1 MADIRLARPAA
12 GASESV
18 ACSPEARFVF
28 DFPTSEATLAR
39 NGDSLT
45 ITFSDG
51 ASLNLEGFYE
61 EYNKENLPSFTIDG
75 MEVAAADFFNA
86 MNEPDLMPAAGPA
99 AGGTPTGGRFHQ
111 YDNMDLA
118 DGIDHLNGLDWGMN
132 RPPVEEIARN
142 AFGDDGGDEGD
153 QLFAAAEVPPA
164 EPPVN
169 HPVDVT
175 PENPGELPPDTPEI
189 GDMDLP
195 RDVLLVK
202 EEDLRGGDDAV
213 VAGAM
218 KIDAPDGVASI
229 VIGDVTVWENG
240 ALTASTE
247 ITTPEGKLTVT
258 GFDPATG
265 RLEYSYTLTD
275 AATHGDQG
283 NDNIFHN
290 FQVTVTDVDGD
301 SASSEITV
309 VIQDDMPEIGKS
321 TQAQTQRVEDTSK
334 LDFCIDSDTPLNSLS
349 DFKAHGW
356 TDAQPNE
363 AYQNQTHVGY
373 IGGLKVVP
381 TFVEYT
387 FDTSGNFV
395 ADHLE
400 DWTSNLLKSGT
411 EIGVKWDEK
420 ALFFHKTLQI
430 SKDGLSVGKTWGF
443 GQGNDENDGRYDI
456 GTNQYQ
462 PDKGNAGV
470 PHQSEAI
477 VLETENTSV
486 SYGLDIEL
494 GRFEG
499 NDTALI
505 CFYLTPRNN
514 NDNNLVKMIEVKAS
528 DYPDGKISIDVPDG
542 FNKVIVAPIIGKGD
556 DGTITDSGLT
566 IKNIAFNKPAWEQSG
581 EVPMQGGADGLTKGG
596 MNWDW
601 SESGLQDAPVQISG
615 SLGAGEYTVRL
626 QFDGTHVKAILE
638 GNADKS
644 FSLNGNTLF
653 EGELDPKTGEWTI
666 KQYYKFT
673 TSDDNKD
680 ELDVR
685 FSVTDVD
692 GDTTTV
698 TRSVDLHLE
707 EDLDRFD
714 NVELGTWDKNW
725 GFNAEN
731 DNAADVVSG
740 GSKLNDLMYGRG
752 GNDLMFGDG
761 GDDAVSR
768 LITVLNQYGSQIDPN
783 MSIEDIEKDL
793 AITGVQNDRVTLK
806 SEIWTALN
814 SARGEGDEGSRLEA
828 ILTALEKAE
837 GEGGDDALFGGLGWD
852 ILFGGG
858 GDDFLSGNGKNVP
871 GGQVTYKDHDMLF
884 GGAGNDIIVYDA
896 DDFIIHGG
904 DGVDLLLAG
913 SNAPNLDAMLAKNT
927 YSPYINSIE
936 VLLRTHDTTHVEN
949 LGITSHKSLLEYGI
963 RIEGNMLLLAA
974 AWGEGVLNGNIWE
987 YTCEVDGHKLT
998 LQTTLPKEQIGVLP
1012 EATTP
1017 ADAVTGDEANAQAM
1031 AAASADLSDNSD
1043 GPDAASAEE
1052 ASGALNEGLN
1062 TLSALDATPEA
1073 HEQTLAVNARA
1084 AAADNHDA
1092 VTGNADAPVSA
1103 NGEADGGTAVD
1114 GDLNAFLAQV
1124 ESLGGDRGDAL
1135 IFGNGDDVIAG
1146 TEGRDFI
1153 YAGDGDDLILYDPT
1167 DYLIDGG
1174 DGIDFLL
1181 AGAGNNPSL
1190 GDLLTNDSAGNGMP
1204 MVNGV
1209 EVLLKG
1215 ENVGDIMS
1223 LDDLKALG
1231 ISLGEDGKSLT
1242 LDKGWQQG
1250 SSKTFGEGNGKVT
1263 VTTWTN
1269 GDVTLETTLQSAA
1282 SPESEADQ
1290 AAQTLVLTING

>member
-51 ASLNLEGFYE
+51 ASLSLDDFYK
-61 EYNKENLPSFTIDG
+61 EYNKESLPSFTIDG

-99 AGGTPTGGRFHQ
+99 AGATPAGGRFHQ

-142 AFGDDGGDEGD
+142 AFGERGGDEGD

-309 VIQDDMPEIGKS
+309 VIQDDMPEITNLTQDPGKDIFYK
-321 TQAQTQRVEDTSK
+321 TPV
-334 LDFCIDSDTPLNSLS
+334 LDFTNNQGDPTSSIEAFKNLGWDNATSSRPDNFPDTV
-349 DFKAHGW
+349 
-356 TDAQPNE
+356 
-363 AYQNQTHVGY
+363 HVGY
-373 IGGLKVVP
+373 IGGYKIIP
-381 TFVEYT
+381 TFVQYT
-387 FDTSGNFV
+387 FDETGNFTADNLVDWDQRIYDSGIANNAGMNGV
-395 ADHLE
+395 ADVL
-400 DWTSNLLKSGT
+400 
-411 EIGVKWDEK
+411 
-420 ALFFHKTLQI
+420 FHKVLQLTQ
-430 SKDGLSVGKTWGF
+430 DGLSVGGKWGF
-443 GQGNDENDGRYDI
+443 GEVSGGEDGRHDINSNSNQGGFGDEN
-456 GTNQYQ
+456 T
-462 PDKGNAGV
+462 

-477 VLETENTSV
+477 VLETENNSV
-486 SYGLDIEL
+486 SYGLDIQL
-494 GRFEG
+494 GRFDG
-499 NDTALI
+499 NEKALI

-514 NDNNLVKMIEVKAS
+514 NDNDLVKMVEVKAS
-528 DYPDGKISIDVPDG
+528 DVVDGKISIDVPDG
-542 FNKVIVAPIIGKGD
+542 FNKVIVAPVVGKD
-556 DGTITDSGLT
+556 ADGNVTDSDFT
-566 IKNIAFNKPAWEQSG
+566 IKNLSFTKPAWEHSG
-581 EVPMQGGADGLTKGG
+581 EVSMTEGADGLTDAGVTW
-596 MNWDW
+596 NW
-601 SESGLQDAPVQISG
+601 SESGLNNATVQVVG
-615 SLGAGEYTVRL
+615 TLGGGEYTVEL
-626 QFDGTHVKAILE
+626 VFDGTTVKAVLH
-638 GNADKS
+638 GNADAEIN
-644 FSLNGNTLF
+644 LNGNILF
-653 EGELDPKTGEWTI
+653 EGKLNNATGEWTI
-666 KQYYKFT
+666 NQFYKFAT
-673 TSDDNKD
+673 ADGKENAI
-680 ELDVR
+680 DVK
-685 FSVTDVD
+685 FSVTDAD
-692 GDTTTV
+692 GDTTAKTLPV
-698 TRSVDLHLE
+698 NLQLE
-707 EDLDRFD
+707 QGLDRFD
-714 NVELGTWDKNW
+714 NVETGTWNPAW
-725 GFNAEN
+725 GSDASK
-731 DNAADVVSG
+731 DYAQDYLAG
-740 GSKLNDLMYGRG
+740 GEGNDLIFGRG
-752 GNDLMFGDG
+752 GTDMLFGDG
-761 GDDAVSR
+761 GNE
-768 LITVLNQYGSQIDPN
+768 VLSGLR
-783 MSIEDIEKDL
+783 EHL
-793 AITGVQNDRVTLK
+793 G
-806 SEIWTALN
+806 LN
-814 SARGEGDEGSRLEA
+814 PTYGEGNFVRFQEGILGGKINWGDGTIKPETIDSRDAILQKFNDLEA
-828 ILTALEKAE
+828 TLETGKNM
-837 GEGGDDALFGGLGWD
+837 GDDALFGGND
-852 ILFGGG
+852 
-858 GDDFLSGNGKNVP
+858 
-871 GGQVTYKDHDMLF
+871 QDMLF
-884 GGAGNDIIVYDA
+884 GMGGDDYLDGGQGKDILSGGSGNDILVYDA
-896 DDFIIHGG
+896 DDYVVHGG
-904 DGVDLLLAG
+904 SGVDLLLG
-913 SNAPNLDAMLAKNT
+913 GKGTPDLNVLLSQGTGKNGM
-927 YSPYINSIE
+927 PIVAEIE
-936 VLLRTHDTTHVEN
+936 VLLRTDDTAYVKN

-974 AWGEGVLNGNIWE
+974 AWGEGVNKVGFWE
-987 YTCEVDGHKLT
+987 YTLDVDGHKLT
-998 LQTTLPKEQIGVLP
+998 LQTTLSKDQIGVLP
-1012 EATTP
+1012 EATAP

-1031 AAASADLSDNSD
+1031 AVASADLSDNSD

-1073 HEQTLAVNARA
+1073 HEQTLAMNARA

-1215 ENVGDIMS
+1215 ENMGDIMS